1 MATVMKLLPLL
12 FILSSGL
19 VQSETCDT
27 RLDVRIKG
35 KSNAGPAEVCWSRKG
50 AYQWQPICG
59 YDLDGYDLDG
69 YLWNYHW
76 NEIEAGI
83 VCRQLNFTDPSY
95 QGSSN

>member
-1 MATVMKLLPLL
+1 MNRRTV
-12 FILSSGL
+12 
-19 VQSETCDT
+19 DT
-27 RLDVRIKG
+27 RLSSAPTHLIKREPG
-35 KSNAGPAEVCWSRKG
+35 NEANAGPAEVCWSRKG

-95 QGSSN
+95 QGSYTS